1 MLDSPQAGTVPM
13 AHAPAASESTL
24 PGSTLSATSSR
35 ALVPLFAVTLFVSSF
50 LMFTVEPMVAR
61 QMLPVLGGVP
71 MVWSGCVVFFQ
82 AVLLAGYGSAHVMTA
97 RIAAPVRLLVYA
109 GLSVLPLVFSRLG
122 VDASS
127 AAEATR
133 SPLSWLLVALLTSV
147 GPSFLVLAVS
157 ASTLQAT
164 FASTRHPSARDPYFL
179 YAASNAGSLTAL
191 IVYPTVVE
199 PLLGLSRQA
208 DVWTLAYAVFVL
220 LVLACAVVARFA
232 LKAPA
237 AGDAAATGDAAAP
250 AVETIMW
257 RQRAR
262 WCLLAAVPS
271 SLMLGVTTALTTDI
285 APVPLLWVAPLA
297 LYLVT
302 FIVAFGGGR
311 DRGVAL
317 ANRLLPAMLLAAA
330 VSLMLGMELQI
341 GWALVVHLLPFL
353 AAAMLCH
360 GLLSKE
366 RPGARHLTE
375 FYFWLALG
383 GMAGG
388 LFNTLAAPL
397 LFSRIVE
404 YPLALAAVLF
414 LRVEDR
420 NTARHP
426 IDRWLPIGAVLL
438 AGAILFAP
446 AAAGRSPAM
455 VAALATC
462 AVLTLARRGR
472 PFTLAAVASAFLLA
486 SPWVKATSET
496 ELHAERTF
504 FGTYKVTL
512 DRAAGT
518 HALAHGTTLHGKQ
531 LVDATRRGEPLTYYH
546 RTGPFGRLMAS
557 VASLR
562 EPGAAVAAVGL
573 GVGTLGAYAEAGQR
587 WTFYE
592 IDPAIERIAR
602 DERYFSFLSACGDR
616 CQVVLGDARLSLA
629 SQTGARYQLI
639 AVDAFSSDAI
649 PMHLLTREAMQ
660 VYLSRLAPRGVL
672 AIHISNRHLRL
683 DGVVGRL
690 ALSSGLVAVEWL
702 DRRRSA
708 DWPAGKT
715 PSRWVVMARSRDD
728 LGALATDPAWTPPA
742 VAPTVPLWTDDFS
755 NILDVLEIRSR

>member
-1 MLDSPQAGTVPM
+1 MLDTSRVDTVR
-13 AHAPAASESTL
+13 AA
-24 PGSTLSATSSR
+24 ATSHAWTTTR
-35 ALVPLFAVTLFVSSF
+35 ALVPLFAVTLFLSSF
-50 LMFTVEPMVAR
+50 LMFTVEPMMAR

-71 MVWSGCVVFFQ
+71 MVWNGCVVFFQ
-82 AVLLAGYGSAHVMTA
+82 GMLLGGYGGAHIMT
-97 RIAAPVRLLVYA
+97 RGVPAPVRLLAYA
-109 GLSVLPLVFSRLG
+109 ALAVLPLAFSRVG

-127 AAEATR
+127 AAEATQ

-191 IVYPTVVE
+191 IAYPTVVE

-208 DVWTLAYAVFVL
+208 DVWMLAYALFVL
-220 LVLACAVVARFA
+220 FVLACAVVARFA
-232 LKAPA
+232 LRAPEAGGATATDDTA
-237 AGDAAATGDAAAP
+237 A
-250 AVETIMW
+250 AVETITW
-257 RQRAR
+257 RQRVR
-262 WCLLAAVPS
+262 WWVLAAVPS
-271 SLMLGVTTALTTDI
+271 SLMLGVTSALTTDI

-317 ANRLLPAMLLAAA
+317 ANRLLPAMLLGVA
-330 VSLMLGMELQI
+330 VSLMLRMQLQI
-341 GWALVVHLLPFL
+341 GGALVVHLLPFL

-397 LFSRIVE
+397 LFTRIVE
-404 YPLALAAVLF
+404 YPLALAAVLV
-414 LRVEDR
+414 LRVEDP

-426 IDRWLPIGAVLL
+426 LDRWLPIGAVLL

-446 AAAGRSPAM
+446 AGAGRSPAM
-455 VAALATC
+455 VATLVAC
-462 AVLTLARRGR
+462 AVLTLMRRGR
-472 PFTLAAVASAFLLA
+472 PFTVAAVASTFLLA
-486 SPWVKATSET
+486 SPWLKATGET

-531 LVDATRRGEPLTYYH
+531 FVDATRRGEPLTYYH
-546 RTGPFGRLMAS
+546 RTGPFGRLIGS
-557 VASLR
+557 VPSLR

-573 GVGTLGAYAEAGQR
+573 GVGTLGAYAEAGQQ

-602 DERYFSFLSACGDR
+602 DERYFSFLSTCGDR
-616 CQVVLGDARLSLA
+616 CRVLLGDARLSLA
-629 SQTGARYQLI
+629 SHTGARYQLI

-649 PMHLLTREAMQ
+649 PMHLLTLEAMQ

-672 AIHISNRHLRL
+672 ALHISNRHLRL
-683 DGVVGRL
+683 EGVVGRL

-708 DWPAGKT
+708 EWPAGKT
-715 PSRWVVMARSRDD
+715 PSRWVAMARHRDD

-755 NILDVLEIRSR
+755 NILDVLNLAVF